1 MRRSSELGLPEVFL
15 STRENSRQV
24 SNWRARGFV
33 RKIAPRLYTT
43 NLEDAPETLIRRHLL
58 PVLSLLFPNTI
69 LSHRSALE
77 AKASPE
83 GTITLTGAYPRIVR
97 LPGVTVRVVPGPRPL
112 EGDTPLLGI
121 MRASEARAV
130 LESLGQGRT
139 SDLGSPH
146 LPRQDIEA
154 FLERKL
160 ASAGESALN
169 RLRDRAREIAPQLR
183 AEAEFR
189 TLDAIIG
196 ALLGTRSARL
206 SAPAAIARAQGE
218 PYDGH
223 RIETFQILL
232 QALAQWHEAPRP
244 DRTAHSDRAF
254 SNAAFF
260 DAYFSNCIEGTQFEV
275 DEAID
280 IVFGHQIPI
289 RRPEDAHDVLGTF
302 VLAGSRDEMGRS
314 AHSLAGGF
322 TEFED
327 LLRARHATIL
337 GSRPDAMPGEYKA
350 RANRAGET
358 HFVEPGLVRGT
369 LRKGYELLQSLD
381 GPFARAA
388 FMMFL
393 VSEVHPF
400 TDGNGRIA
408 RIMANAELIS
418 AGETRILIPVVYRT
432 DYMGALRELTR
443 SRRPEVLLHML
454 NRAQAFVHE
463 IAFDD
468 LTAAEDQLRQCNAF
482 KDSDEARLRLP
493 SELRADF
500 VG

>member
-1 MRRSSELGLPEVFL
+1 M
-15 STRENSRQV
+15 
-24 SNWRARGFV
+24 

-43 NLEDAPETLIRRHLL
+43 NLQEAPEALIRRHLL

-83 GTITLTGAYPRIVR
+83 GTITLTGTYPRIVR
-97 LPGVTVRVVPGPRPL
+97 LPGVTVRIVAGPGPL

-130 LESLGQGRT
+130 LESLRPGRR
-139 SDLGSPH
+139 SELGSST
-146 LPRQDIEA
+146 LPREEVEA

-160 ASAGESALN
+160 ASAGDGALN
-169 RLRDRAREIAPQLR
+169 RLRDRARELAPQLG

-196 ALLGTRSARL
+196 ALLGTRNAKL

-223 RIETFQILL
+223 RIETFHILL
-232 QALAQWHEAPRP
+232 QALAQWHEVPRP
-244 DRTAHSDRAF
+244 DATADSDRAF
-254 SNAAFF
+254 ANAAFF
-260 DAYFSNCIEGTQFEV
+260 DAYFSNHIEGTQFEV
-275 DEAID
+275 GEAID

-302 VLAGSRDEMGRS
+302 VLAASRDEMGRS
-314 AHSLAGGF
+314 ALALAGGF
-322 TEFED
+322 ADFED

-337 GSRPDAMPGEYKA
+337 GSRPEQSPGEYKI
-350 RANRAGET
+350 RSNRAGET

-369 LRKGYELLQSLD
+369 LRKGYELFQSLE

-393 VSEVHPF
+393 ISEVHPF

-408 RIMANAELIS
+408 RVMVNAELVA
-418 AGETRILIPVVYRT
+418 AGQTRIFIPIAYRT

-443 SRRPEVLLHML
+443 NRRPEILLRML
-454 NRAQAFVHE
+454 DRAQAFVHE
-463 IAFDD
+463 IEFDD
-468 LTAAEDQLRQCNAF
+468 LAAAESQMRRCNAF
-482 KDSDEARLRLP
+482 RDSDEARLRLP
-493 SELRADF
+493 SELQSER
-500 VG
+500 GGW